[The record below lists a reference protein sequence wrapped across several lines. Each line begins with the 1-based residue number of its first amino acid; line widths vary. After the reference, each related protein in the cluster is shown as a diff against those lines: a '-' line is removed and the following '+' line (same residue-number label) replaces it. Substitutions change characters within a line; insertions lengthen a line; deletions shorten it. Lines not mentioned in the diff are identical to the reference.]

1 VTGRRGRAV
10 VAWVGA
16 LVGITGL
23 LSGCGINKL
32 EVPLTFSSD
41 RRLHMVSPADQ
52 SVVGL
57 PVTVRWSA
65 SDFPL
70 TNGNHFGVFVDAPP
84 VGLQSQVR
92 LVVCSQQGLAP
103 IQIGEQRSPCY
114 DQRNSVFM
122 AYQPYF
128 TFTCFSPRYQAA
140 ARSRNQHQISVV
152 LLDRNNVRVGQA
164 VADLTID
171 VNPGAVN
178 RCLGL
183 PGA

>member
-1 VTGRRGRAV
+1 MKRGRGRLGL
-10 VAWVGA
+10 AWGSA
-16 LVGITGL
+16 LVAATGF
-23 LSGCGINKL
+23 LSACGINKV

-41 RRLHMVSPADQ
+41 RRLHMVSPDDQ

-57 PVTVRWSA
+57 PVTVRWAA
-65 SDFPL
+65 SGFPL
-70 TNGNHFGVFVDAPP
+70 SGGNHFGVFVDQPP
-84 VGLQSQVR
+84 VGLKTQVR
-92 LVVCSQQGLAP
+92 LVVCSEQGLSP

-114 DQRNSVFM
+114 DQRNDVFM
-122 AYQPYF
+122 ADQPSY
-128 TFTCFSPRYQAA
+128 TFSCFSPRYNAA

-171 VNPGAVN
+171 VDPRAVS

>member
-1 VTGRRGRAV
+1 MSDRRAR
-10 VAWVGA
+10 
-16 LVGITGL
+16 TGL
-23 LSGCGINKL
+23 AWASALLAVMGFLSGCGINKL

-41 RRLHMVSPADQ
+41 RRLHMVGPADQ

-70 TNGNHFGVFVDAPP
+70 TNGNHFGVFVDTPP
-84 VGLQSQVR
+84 VGLRSQLR

-122 AYQPYF
+122 ADQPSF

-171 VNPGAVN
+171 VDPGAVD

>member
-1 VTGRRGRAV
+1 MTGRRGRAAL
-10 VAWVGA
+10 AWTAAVIGA
-16 LVGITGL
+16 MGF

-41 RRLHMVSPADQ
+41 RRLHMVSPTDQ

-70 TNGNHFGVFVDAPP
+70 SDGRHFGVFVDQPP
-84 VGLQSQVR
+84 VGLQTQVR

-114 DQRNSVFM
+114 DQRNRVFM
-122 AYQPYF
+122 AYQPSF
-128 TFTCFSPRYQAA
+128 TFSCFNPRYQAA

-152 LLDRNNVRVGQA
+152 LLDRDNVRVGQA

-171 VNPGAVN
+171 VDPSAVN